1 MLPSFYEIY
10 IFVHPRTV
18 SNLYADRPYQI
29 GWTNGDPFM
38 LDLVMVALGLGFF
51 AVSIL
56 YAIACNH
63 L

>member
-1 MLPSFYEIY
+1 MHL
-10 IFVHPRTV
+10 RTV
-18 SNLYADRPYQI
+18 SNLYADRAYQI
-29 GWTNGDPFM
+29 GWTYGDPFM
-38 LDLVMVALGLGFF
+38 LDLVMVALGVGFF